1 MGGICELG
9 SACSARGN
17 SSETRVIAGPGPPG
31 RLAADGGV
39 PLTTRYISLLRLL
52 THTRGHRSTTFFQRG
67 NSVPMHQI
75 RLFLRSSS
83 GINLP
88 PQRQPASR
96 SKRFSASA
104 TQRSRV
110 SKLAGRWLAE
120 REQEE
125 RKRRRSVYSRSAR
138 EKKVRGKSYR
148 LHFSHVHSTRC
159 YLIDI
164 SRCSALNSL
173 QEDHAYLSDK
183 YNALYHT
190 TSQKLAARAT
200 ELTTC
205 ERQVESLTAELYDE
219 HEAAVSQ
226 SAEVLRLRF
235 ALDAHEAEEAS

>member
-125 RKRRRSVYSRSAR
+125 RKRRRSVYSRRAR
-138 EKKVRGKSYR
+138 KEKVRGKSCR
-148 LHFSHVHSTRC
+148 LHFYVHSTRR
-159 YLIDI
+159 YLIDK
-164 SRCSALNSL
+164 SRCSALNTL
-173 QEDHAYLSDK
+173 QEDHAHLQDK
-183 YNALYHT
+183 YNTLFHT
-190 TSQKLAARAT
+190 T
-200 ELTTC
+200 
-205 ERQVESLTAELYDE
+205 
-219 HEAAVSQ
+219 
-226 SAEVLRLRF
+226 
-235 ALDAHEAEEAS
+235 